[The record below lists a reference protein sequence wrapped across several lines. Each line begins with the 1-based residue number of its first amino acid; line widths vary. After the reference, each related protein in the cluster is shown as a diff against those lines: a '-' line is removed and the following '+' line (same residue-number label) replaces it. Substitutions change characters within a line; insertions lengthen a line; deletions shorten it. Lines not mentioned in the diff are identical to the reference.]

1 MSQHFYTYVLVAVG
15 SALALTGMVMAD
27 DDHDHDQARRLREAG
42 DILPL
47 ETILQRA
54 QARHPGRVLE
64 VELESEHGSHV
75 YEIEI
80 LDAQGVVQE
89 LYFDAHSGELL
100 KTETEP

>member
-1 MSQHFYTYVLVAVG
+1 MKRPYFTCVLLAVG

-27 DDHDHDQARRLREAG
+27 DDHEQARRLREAG

-64 VELESEHGSHV
+64 VELESEHGRHV

-89 LYFDAHSGELL
+89 LYVDAHSGELL

>member
-15 SALALTGMVMAD
+15 SALALTGMVTAD
-27 DDHDHDQARRLREAG
+27 DDHEQARRLREAG

-54 QARHPGRVLE
+54 QAHHPGRVLE
-64 VELESEHGSHV
+64 VELESEHGRHV